1 MTRTTPARPLTLADD
16 DTDAADLTL
25 AAHSDDQAVIPDS
38 GIHITGT
45 GLERTVTFTPTGKG
59 RANITFTVTD
69 DADNHGIA
77 QLGYAASSAPASAS
91 GRYLYESSDLSS
103 AVDVGDGHILAASSE
118 DNKIRLYAAGRV
130 RSTGQ
135 DLRLRGQH
143 HRHRRHQRR
152 HRVDGPRRRHPLRPR
167 LPRQQQQR

>member
-1 MTRTTPARPLTLADD
+1 M
-16 DTDAADLTL
+16 
-25 AAHSDDQAVIPDS
+25 IPDS
-38 GIHITGT
+38 GIHITGS
-45 GLERTVTFTPTGKG
+45 GLERTVTFTPAGKG

-77 QLGYAASSAPASAS
+77 QLGYAASSAPTSAS

-118 DNKIRLYAAGRV
+118 DNKIRLYAAGQSGRPV
-130 RSTGQ
+130 KTFDFER
-135 DLRLRGQH
+135 
-143 HRHRRHQRR
+143 RHRRHERR
-152 HRVDGPRRRHPLRPR
+152 HRVDGPRRRRPVHPR